1 MHICAQSIYFE
12 RYEITMKKVL
22 SFGLVFVMVLALLCS
37 CQPADEGSKDVS
49 VNDVSVEENT
59 SGTTSETEY
68 VSGLPEDLKF
78 NGDEFIIFSGYAFD
92 ITPATMMYFGGS
104 DEYEFE
110 SNVVND
116 ASIERINRVEER
128 LDVDIKEEVHR
139 DSYPGGGAGSSFYN
153 HVVDANNSGTAS
165 FHMAEGSLY
174 NMAFLTTAGCLT
186 DLTNLEHLNGLQG
199 EWWSQTFINDTSI
212 KDSIY
217 YAVGDISFAHI
228 NCIYLLYFNKTV
240 QANNGVPDLYELV
253 DTNKWTY
260 DKMFEITKDLKKDL
274 DGDPAWTARDQYG
287 LVGQASIMWAIAYAC
302 GEPTVKKDADGLP
315 VVNLNS
321 ETSITKIQKALEYL
335 TQEGNYLT
343 VNEKT
348 VQIQEGFDTFI
359 ENRTLFMPDHTG
371 NIAKVIGQMTGDF
384 GFLPHPK
391 YDENQEDYYALI
403 SPWGGLGVGVPY
415 IIDTAEEGFVSAVM
429 EEMAV
434 QGKNLLTPAYIE
446 KLCKLQKTTDERSKD
461 MLDIIF
467 TNSGCELG
475 MIHAIGG
482 FPALLH
488 TLLSTNDTNVQ
499 SKVDAAMEKANSDIQ
514 DIITAIENMK

>member
-1 MHICAQSIYFE
+1 MYDNIIRKAY
-12 RYEITMKKVL
+12 TMKKTL
-22 SFGLVFVMVLALLCS
+22 SLILVAVMLLALLCA
-37 CQPADEGSKDVS
+37 CQPANDNSKTTS
-49 VNDVSVEENT
+49 SNDVSTEDNT
-59 SGTTSETEY
+59 SGTTSDTEY
-68 VSGLPEDLKF
+68 VSGVPSDLKF
-78 NGDEFIIFSGYAFD
+78 EGEDFVILSGYAFD
-92 ITPATMMYFGGS
+92 ISSATMMYFGGS
-104 DEYEFE
+104 DQYEFE

-128 LDVDIKEEVHR
+128 FGIDIKEDVHR
-139 DSYPGGGAGSSFYN
+139 DSNPGGGAGSSFYDKIM
-153 HVVDANNSGTAS
+153 DAHNGGTS
-165 FHMAEGSLY
+165 EYHMAEGSLY
-174 NMAFLTTAGCLT
+174 NMGFLATAGCWT
-186 DLTNLEHLNGLQG
+186 DLKTLNYLDELKG
-199 EWWSQTFINDTSI
+199 EWWSQPFINDTAL
-212 KDSIY
+212 KDSVY
-217 YAVGDISFAHI
+217 FAVGDISFAHI

-274 DGDPAWTARDQYG
+274 DGDPAWTALDQYG

-302 GEPTVKKDADGLP
+302 GEPTVKKDGEGLP
-315 VVNLNS
+315 SVNLNT
-321 ETSITKIQKALEYL
+321 EASITKLQSALEYL
-335 TQEGNYLT
+335 VQDGNYLT

-391 YDENQEDYYALI
+391 YDENQDDYYALI
-403 SPWGGLGVGVPY
+403 SPWGGLAVAVPY
-415 IIDTAEEGFVSAVM
+415 TVDTEDEDFVSAVM

-434 QGKNLLTPAYIE
+434 QGKNILTPAYIE

-488 TLLSTNDTNVQ
+488 KLLSDKSTDIK
-499 SKVDAAMEKANSDIQ
+499 SAVDAAMDKANSDIQ
-514 DIITAIENMK
+514 KIVDAIENMQ